1 MDSVAFAAAVASDAL
16 TTGVLI
22 YVLKASRTGFKKYAA
37 LMRAAVLLPK
47 C

>member
-22 YVLKASRTGFKKYAA
+22 YVLKASRTGFKKYVLLMHAAA
-37 LMRAAVLLPK
+37 LVRE

>member
-1 MDSVAFAAAVASDAL
+1 MDSVAFGAAVASDAL

-22 YVLKASRTGFKKYAA
+22 FVLKASRTGFKKYVAP
-37 LMRAAVLLPK
+37 MRAVVYVRE